1 MTCGAHA
8 SGTAE
13 GGQVLLSGMNGRGS
27 VAGAANASGPA
38 GARQVHL
45 PGMSGR
51 VSVAEAGTVSGT
63 VWEGPIR

>member
-1 MTCGAHA
+1 M
-8 SGTAE
+8 
-13 GGQVLLSGMNGRGS
+13 LLSGMNGRGS

-63 VWEGPIR
+63 GWEGPIR